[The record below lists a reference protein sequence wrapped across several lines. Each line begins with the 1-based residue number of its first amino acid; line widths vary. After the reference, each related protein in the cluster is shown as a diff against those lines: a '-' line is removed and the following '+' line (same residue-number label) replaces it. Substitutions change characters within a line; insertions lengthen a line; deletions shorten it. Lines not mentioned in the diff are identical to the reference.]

1 MIINNACISILLI
14 SPSGSRRAQISPDL
28 PKKAG
33 IFPMK
38 IVKN

>member
-1 MIINNACISILLI
+1 MHFNSADIS
-14 SPSGSRRAQISPDL
+14 SGSRRAQISPDL